1 MPQIINVEKKRLL
14 SPTIL
19 NMYEGNNSLT
29 NHIRKSIITIEN
41 KLNVINLIGR
51 VIKESK
57 GLIKNNNKPV
67 TAPTSNI
74 VFISP
79 S

>member
-1 MPQIINVEKKRLL
+1 MPQIIIVEKKRLL
-14 SPTIL
+14 IPIMSNI
-19 NMYEGNNSLT
+19 YEGNNSLT
-29 NHIRKSIITIEN
+29 SHIRKSIITIEN
-41 KLNVINLIGR
+41 KLNVISRMGR
-51 VIKESK
+51 VIKESI
-57 GLIKNNNKPV
+57 GLIKNNNNPV

>member
-19 NMYEGNNSLT
+19 NMYEGNSSLT

-51 VIKESK
+51 VIKESM
-57 GLIKNNNKPV
+57 GLIKNNSKPV
-67 TAPTSNI
+67 IAPTSNI
-74 VFISP
+74 VCISP
-79 S
+79 L